1 MNKFAKIMC
10 MIAVVALAFT
20 SCKKQENEKAVIR
33 NVTTQEFVD
42 VYEGE
47 DGAKAYI
54 DGNRMKFEPGDMFEL
69 ISYGY
74 NSVGSTKNGHNT
86 YKYYVEPGDEYWDV
100 EPLTASYIDNIAG
113 ADSWYGFYPARN
125 LTSIDLRNDHAR
137 ATFTLSDTQTYRPG
151 NIVPE
156 NALYMACKDATH
168 KNLSTI
174 QLDFQNICGIMCL
187 QLYSSTGMRKVRS
200 IEITDHAF
208 NIVGDVSCNID
219 QIVSGTLQ
227 SWCENYE
234 YSDANNAQLYHDLQT
249 HFGYESGNNA
259 KRTITLDCSNGGNG
273 VALGT
278 DAASA
283 TKFYIVMRPLAL
295 IKGVDITVK
304 FTSGP
309 DWEISS
315 PHDNRIMPNVIKN
328 LNPRNVG

>member
-1 MNKFAKIMC
+1 MNKFAKVMC

-20 SCKKQENEKAVIR
+20 SCKKKENEQGVIR
-33 NVTTQEFVD
+33 NVTTQEFVE
-42 VYEGE
+42 VYDGE
-47 DGAKAYI
+47 DGGAKAYI
-54 DGNRMKFEPGDMFEL
+54 DGNRMKFESGDMFEL
-69 ISYGY
+69 IAYG
-74 NSVGSTKNGHNT
+74 SGTKDHQT
-86 YKYYVEPGDEYWDV
+86 YKYYEGLGYWDV
-100 EPLTASYIDNIAG
+100 EPQGTPYINNIGGSY
-113 ADSWYGFYPARN
+113 WYAFYPAAN
-125 LTSIDLRNDHAR
+125 VKTIDLSGDHAR
-137 ATFTLSDTQTYRPG
+137 ATFTLSDKQTYRPG

-156 NALYMACKDATH
+156 NALYMACKDDTH
-168 KNLSTI
+168 NTLGGI
-174 QLDFQNICGIMCL
+174 QLNFENICGIMCL
-187 QLYSSTGMRKVRS
+187 QLYSSTGMRKVKS

-234 YSDANNAQLYHDLQT
+234 YSDANNAQLYQDLQT
-249 HFGYESGNNA
+249 YFGYESGTNA
-259 KRTITLDCSNGGNG
+259 KRTIILDCNNGGNG

-315 PHDNRIMPNVIKN
+315 PQDNRIMPNVIKN

>member
-1 MNKFAKIMC
+1 MNKFAKVMC

-20 SCKKQENEKAVIR
+20 SCKKQENEKSVIR
-33 NVTTQEFVD
+33 NVTTQEFVN

-47 DGAKAYI
+47 EGAKAYI
-54 DGNRMKFEPGDMFEL
+54 DGNKMKFEDGDKFEL
-69 ISYGY
+69 IAYG
-74 NSVGSTKNGHNT
+74 SGTKGHQT
-86 YKYYVEPGDEYWDV
+86 YKYYAGPNYWDL
-100 EPLTASYIDNIAG
+100 ETPGTYINNIGDSY
-113 ADSWYGFYPARN
+113 WYAFYPAAN
-125 LTSIDLRNDHAR
+125 VDKDKIDLSGDHAR
-137 ATFTLSDTQTYRPG
+137 ATFTLSDTQIYRPG

-168 KNLSTI
+168 KDLSTI
-174 QLDFQNICGIMCL
+174 QLNFQNICGIMCL
-187 QLYSSTGMRKVRS
+187 QLYSSTGMRKVKS

-219 QIVSGTLQ
+219 QIVSETLQ

-234 YSDANNAQLYHDLQT
+234 YTDANNAQLYQDLQT
-249 HFGYESGNNA
+249 YFGYETGTNA
-259 KRTITLDCSNGGNG
+259 KRTITLDCDNGGNG

-315 PHDNRIMPNVIKN
+315 YQDNRIMPNVIKN